1 MAWSICDE
9 LLSTGKCRK
18 NICRADHGIST
29 CDLCR
34 LGFPSVDAYIIHL
47 SQQEHKDARQAQS
60 TNWISCYLCDSHHLC
75 QATFDDHIISSFHVR
90 QAKKAGVDPN
100 IPGQRQSDVVPGD
113 RHKDVLPA
121 QATDWIS
128 CYLCDS
134 HHLCKA
140 TFDDHIKSSLH
151 VRQAKKAGVDPN
163 IPGQR
168 QSDVVPGHRLCTF
181 CSEQISEQAWHRH
194 IATAKH
200 KSNEQLASYSVVLEQ
215 AEKDK
220 HGVTVKGDLDFKVVK
235 IASASDGVKISARI
249 ETAVPSADIKLVKTQ
264 LASLKGM
271 KGKMRPTP
279 FSVTVNRV
287 ALKARS
293 PITLTVTAKQAHAGR
308 ADDRLD
314 LVFEDLSLHTQFL
327 IARPIHLIVGSK
339 ADHKALKPKSVYV
352 SRERTTRHPELNI
365 VEGVRPPALT
375 VIPYSI
381 TLPFADIP
389 KPLLDTISSGTV
401 SEIKR
406 KLQQLFLPH
415 NFDTGS
421 YGRFFQLLL
430 WVEEHKESYDLHSYD
445 IKNAT
450 VTRRSQYYDLCVPGL
465 AEKRPSV
472 LLGDNI
478 LVRKKDAPEGHWFSG
493 GVHGVL
499 LETVGLRFS
508 PKFQVSPSDRLHVRF
523 KLNRITLRRQHQA
536 LETAFAPGR
545 LLFPLATHVLQPSP
559 AVPWTAINQLIDTNA
574 RQRQA
579 VDCIIR
585 RQPGAVPFV
594 IFGPP
599 GTGKTVTVVEA
610 ILQILQSNPNARIL
624 ACAPS
629 NSASD
634 LIAQRLKALGSD
646 KLFRFYAPS
655 RPKIAVPADLQS
667 YTFTKDGHYAI
678 QDCERVKKFKVIV
691 VTCVSAAVF
700 FNIGVQRGHFTH
712 IFIDEAGQATEPE
725 AMIAVKTMSDNRTS
739 IILSG
744 DPKQLGP
751 VVRSSIARELGLDT
765 SYIERL
771 MQREIYDEVGG
782 HGQSVIKLTQNFRS
796 HSAILKF
803 SNERFYKGDLQPC
816 ADPNS
821 VGMFIGSD
829 HLESKDFPIVFH
841 AMAGQDDREASSPSF
856 FNIDEVS
863 QVKAT
868 VEELLGDSRL
878 KLSADDIGVI
888 APYHAQ
894 VRRLRRSL
902 EKVATGIQVGSVE
915 ELQGQE
921 RTVIIMSTVRSS
933 MEFIEFDLRHTLG
946 FVANPRRFNVAV
958 TRAKALLVIIGDPT
972 VLSLDPLWRSF
983 LNYIYKHGGWRGL
996 PISWDPDAD
1005 VDETGG
1011 YDRAIREAAQ
1021 EEMDEFTRQMEA
1033 MTLTGVQDEP
1043 WNRNDD

>member
-1 MAWSICDE
+1 MVLPICE
-9 LLSTGKCRK
+9 RLLSSGQCRDPT
-18 NICRADHGIST
+18 CRANHNVST

-34 LGFPSVDAYIIHL
+34 LVFPSTDAYTLHL
-47 SQQEHKDARQAQS
+47 AQKEHKDTLQEQAS
-60 TNWISCYLCDSHHLC
+60 NWFFCYLCDAYHAGLAAFDTHIKTLLHL
-75 QATFDDHIISSFHVR
+75 R
-90 QAKKAGVDPN
+90 RAKEAGVAPN
-100 IPGQRQSDVVPGD
+100 IPAQQSE
-113 RHKDVLPA
+113 
-121 QATDWIS
+121 
-128 CYLCDS
+128 
-134 HHLCKA
+134 
-140 TFDDHIKSSLH
+140 
-151 VRQAKKAGVDPN
+151 
-163 IPGQR
+163 
-168 QSDVVPGHRLCTF
+168 VVPGHLLCTF
-181 CSEQISEQAWHRH
+181 CNKQIPEQTWSRHVGTDQHKAKEQF
-194 IATAKH
+194 
-200 KSNEQLASYSVVLEQ
+200 ASFSVVLEQ
-215 AEKDK
+215 AERDK
-220 HGVTVKGDLDFKVVK
+220 HGVTVTGDLDFKVVK
-235 IASASDGVKISARI
+235 IASASEGVKISARV
-249 ETAVPSADIKLVKTQ
+249 ETAVPSANIKLIRTQ
-264 LASLKGM
+264 LASLRGM

-287 ALKARS
+287 KLKARS

-314 LVFEDLSLHTQFL
+314 LVFEDLSLGTQFL
-327 IARPIHLIVGSK
+327 IARPIRLIVGSK
-339 ADHKALKPKSVYV
+339 ADYKSLKAKSPYIPK
-352 SRERTTRHPELNI
+352 ERTTRHPELNI

-401 SEIKR
+401 SGIKK
-406 KLQQLFLPH
+406 KLQELFLPR

-421 YGRFFQLLL
+421 YARFFQLLL
-430 WVEEHKESYDLHSYD
+430 WVEEHKQSHDLHGYD

-450 VTRRSQYYDLCVPGL
+450 VTRRNQYYDLSVPGL

-472 LLGDNI
+472 LIGDNI
-478 LVRKKDAPEGHWFSG
+478 LLRKKDAPEGHWFSG
-493 GVHGVL
+493 GVHNVM

-508 PKFQVSPSDRLHVRF
+508 PKFKVSTSDHLHVRF
-523 KLNRITLRRQHQA
+523 KLNRIPLRRQHQA
-536 LETAFAPGR
+536 LETAFAPER
-545 LLFPLATHVLQPSP
+545 LLFPLPTHILQPSP
-559 AVPWTAINQLIDTNA
+559 AVQWTAINPLIDMNTK
-574 RQRQA
+574 QRQA

-585 RQPGAVPFV
+585 RQPGTVPFV

-610 ILQILQSNPNARIL
+610 ILQILRSNPKARIL

-634 LIAQRLKALGSD
+634 LIAQRLRALSSD
-646 KLFRFYAPS
+646 ELFRFYAPS
-655 RPKIAVPADLQS
+655 RPKIAVPTDLQL
-667 YTFTKDGHYAI
+667 YTFMKDGHYAI
-678 QDCERVKKFKVIV
+678 QNCEKVKKFEV
-691 VTCVSAAVF
+691 VVATCGSASVF
-700 FNIGVQRGHFTH
+700 FNIGVERGHFTH

-725 AMIAVKTMSDNRTS
+725 AMIAIKTMANNRTS
-739 IILSG
+739 VVLSG

-751 VVRSSIARELGLDT
+751 VIRSSIARELGLDT

-771 MQREIYDEVGG
+771 MQRDIYDEVGG
-782 HGQSVIKLTQNFRS
+782 HGQSVVKLTQNFRS

-803 SNERFYKGDLQPC
+803 PNERFYKGDLQSC

-821 VGMFIGSD
+821 VGMFMGSD
-829 HLESKDFPIVFH
+829 HLEAKDFPIVFH

-868 VEELLGDSRL
+868 VEELLGDSSL
-878 KLSADDIGVI
+878 NLVVDDIGII

-902 EKVATGIQVGSVE
+902 EKVTPGIHIGSVE

-933 MEFIEFDLRHTLG
+933 MEFVEFDLRHTLG

-958 TRAKALLVIIGDPT
+958 TRAKALLIIIGDPT

-983 LNYIYKHGGWRGL
+983 LNYIYKYGGWRGL
-996 PISWDPDAD
+996 PISWDPNAD
-1005 VDETGG
+1005 VDEAGG
-1011 YDRAIREAAQ
+1011 YDHAIREAAR
-1021 EEMDEFTRQMEA
+1021 EEMNEFTRQMEN

-1043 WNRNDD
+1043 WNRLDD